1 MNQVLEIVKNNST
14 VRCSA
19 RLRKFIEVNNLT
31 SIQQFNFSDFC
42 NFNAVTEKIANEL
55 KDAFLNISKIDNFYY
70 LGFYSSDIKKC
81 LNR

>member
-1 MNQVLEIVKNNST
+1 MDKCLEIVRNNGS

-19 RLRKFIEVNNLT
+19 RLRKFIEVNNIT
-31 SIQQFNFSDFC
+31 SIQQFNFSEFC
-42 NFNAVTEKIANEL
+42 SFDSVTKKVTNEL
-55 KDAFLNISKIDNFYY
+55 KNIFENISKIDNFYY